1 MPARF
6 LVVPQWQGS
15 SSTRA
20 MRLVDGAQAIAGDLP
35 SASTTFIDVPLE
47 AGDSQGTGVHRLS
60 SIALVRDRVAEALRD
75 AVNPV
80 IAIGGDCGIALGTIG
95 ALGRDDVAVVWLDA
109 QPDLNTDESSPSG
122 AFSGMVLRTLL
133 GDGPT
138 ALVPKLPVAPDKVV
152 LAGVRSFD
160 PGEDEYLA
168 TTRIS
173 TVSAADFSTETLVAA
188 VAATGATSV
197 YIHIDLDVLDQGDI
211 EGLLNVEPFGVAAV
225 ALIEALRTVLGQFT
239 LAGASITSFAPTS
252 PAAAVEDLPTILR
265 IIGVLAQAAG
275 R

>member
-1 MPARF
+1 
-6 LVVPQWQGS
+6 
-15 SSTRA
+15 

-35 SASTTFIDVPLE
+35 SASTTFIEVPLE
-47 AGDSQGTGVHRLS
+47 AGDSQDTGVHRLS
-60 SIALVRDRVAEALRD
+60 SIALVRDRVTEELRD
-75 AVNPV
+75 AVDPV
-80 IAIGGDCGIALGTIG
+80 IAIGGDCGISLGTIG
-95 ALGRDDVAVVWLDA
+95 GLGRDDVAVVWLDA

-133 GDGPT
+133 GDGPS
-138 ALVPKLPVAPDKVV
+138 ALVPPTPLSPDRVV

-160 PGEDEYLA
+160 PGEDDYLA

-173 TVSAADFSTETLVAA
+173 TVNAAQFSADALVAA
-188 VAATGATSV
+188 IEATGASSV
-197 YIHIDLDVLDQGDI
+197 YVHIDLDVLDQGEI
-211 EGLLNVEPFGVAAV
+211 EGLLNVEPFGVPATV
-225 ALIEALRTVLGQFT
+225 LIAALRTVLKRFT